1 MALICNGSHQLSG
14 LNRIF
19 GAVGAYGL
27 GSVFDRNGTAKAFDS
42 GEHAVSGVTSRNSR
56 PAGARHPVAWK
67 LPTKAGGLASHNEAE
82 GSSTA
87 SLSLASGRNLAATA
101 DGSSTAAATLQL
113 VVSLQGSSAGV
124 ATAAGNVLAA
134 LGMAGSGAA
143 GSTAAA
149 TIGALAWAV
158 GEAAGSSTA
167 TLTRYATGRLYG
179 SITPYTELS
188 PQTLA
193 AAVIDA
199 AEASPIAAD
208 IRKVNAYAVTG
219 NGQTGSEWGPA

>member
-1 MALICNGSHQLSG
+1 MALIRNGSNQLSG

-27 GSVFDRNGTAKAFDS
+27 GSVFDRNGTAKAFNS
-42 GEHAVSGVTSRNSR
+42 GDHAISGVTSRNSR
-56 PAGARHPVAWK
+56 PAGARHPVAWL

-82 GSSTA
+82 GSD
-87 SLSLASGRNLAATA
+87 GAATA
-101 DGSSTAAATLQL
+101 T
-113 VVSLQGSSAGV
+113 
-124 ATAAGNVLAA
+124 GNVLAA

-143 GSTAAA
+143 SCTATA

-158 GEAAGSSTA
+158 GEAAGSCTA

-199 AEASPIAAD
+199 AEATPIAAD

-219 NGQTGSEWGPA
+219 NGQTGTEWGPA